1 MYDDTKTQ
9 LQQDLSMVSFVAL
22 TADAWT
28 SLAVDSYVTLTCHWI
43 DENWSLQSI
52 VLEPIQMEGRHTA
65 ENLAFHINFITE
77 EWNLSGKIV
86 ACVRDNASNF
96 VAAGAYFYLNT
107 CILLKMYIMPFLLN
121 TFYLLTL

>member
-1 MYDDTKTQ
+1 MKTGVCNPSCWKLFKWKDD
-9 LQQDLSMVSFVAL
+9 
-22 TADAWT
+22 
-28 SLAVDSYVTLTCHWI
+28 
-43 DENWSLQSI
+43 
-52 VLEPIQMEGRHTA
+52 TA

-107 CILLKMYIMPFLLN
+107 CILFKMYPMPFLLN
-121 TFYLLTL
+121 TFSLLTL